1 MQKATNSRADR
12 LNMRR
17 MSLPPDAP
25 RLQYSKKT
33 PAVHAR
39 APGRVEESGER
50 LTTAL
55 ARWAVCQGHAVQ
67 LSAAALTYV
76 VKIRV
81 QEVERLPLPE
91 EETCDGGSGS
101 GSSSGSGGGG
111 GSSGSGG
118 GGAGGGSG
126 GGGAGGVGCVG
137 GGGAA
142 VVGPQA

>member
-1 MQKATNSRADR
+1 
-12 LNMRR
+12 MRR

-50 LTTAL
+50 LATTL

-101 GSSSGSGGGG
+101 GSSSDSG
-111 GSSGSGG
+111 GSSGGSG

-126 GGGAGGVGCVG
+126 GGCAGGGGFGG

>member
-1 MQKATNSRADR
+1 
-12 LNMRR
+12 MRR

-39 APGRVEESGER
+39 APGRVGESEER
-50 LTTAL
+50 LATTL

-67 LSAAALTYV
+67 LSATALTYV

-91 EETCDGGSGS
+91 EET
-101 GSSSGSGGGG
+101 
-111 GSSGSGG
+111 
-118 GGAGGGSG
+118 
-126 GGGAGGVGCVG
+126 
-137 GGGAA
+137 
-142 VVGPQA
+142 

>member
-1 MQKATNSRADR
+1 
-12 LNMRR
+12 
-17 MSLPPDAP
+17 
-25 RLQYSKKT
+25 
-33 PAVHAR
+33 
-39 APGRVEESGER
+39 VEESGER
-50 LTTAL
+50 LATTL
-55 ARWAVCQGHAVQ
+55 ARWAVCQGYAVQ

-101 GSSSGSGGGG
+101 GSSSRSG

-118 GGAGGGSG
+118 SDAGGGSG
-126 GGGAGGVGCVG
+126 AG
-137 GGGAA
+137 GGGGGRGDGSGRAA

>member
-76 VKIRV
+76 VKICV

-101 GSSSGSGGGG
+101 GSGASSGSGGGCA
-111 GSSGSGG
+111 GG
-118 GGAGGGSG
+118 GGFG
-126 GGGAGGVGCVG
+126 G

>member
-1 MQKATNSRADR
+1 
-12 LNMRR
+12 MRR

-76 VKIRV
+76 VKICV

-101 GSSSGSGGGG
+101 GSSSGSGV
-111 GSSGSGG
+111 SSGSGG
-118 GGAGGGSG
+118 GGAGRGSGAGGGSG
-126 GGGAGGVGCVG
+126 GGGAGGG
-137 GGGAA
+137 GGGGGDSSGRAA

>member
-1 MQKATNSRADR
+1 M
-12 LNMRR
+12 
-17 MSLPPDAP
+17 PPDAP

-39 APGRVEESGER
+39 AQERVGESGER
-50 LTTAL
+50 LATTL

-101 GSSSGSGGGG
+101 GSSSDSG
-111 GSSGSGG
+111 GSSGSSA

-126 GGGAGGVGCVG
+126 GGCAGGGGFGG